1 MDTLVAFAAKVQKT
15 CHFAEEMCIFAAKVQ
30 KVPIWKVLL
39 NALRPYQND
48 LRSYEML
55 RSY

>member
-1 MDTLVAFAAKVQKT
+1 MDTLVA
-15 CHFAEEMCIFAAKVQ
+15 FAAKVQ